1 MDCTQYDQIKN
12 VETFLLIPHITLLS
26 AWISLIITIGMRM
39 HHLNMTLVF
48 FSTVTVLLIVAFSF
62 GAYATH
68 VRKRE
73 NIMDF
78 DWEFQITKRSGRQ
91 ERKAFE
97 NIDDGFAAMKDL
109 AMEDLGTEDLAFVI

>member
-12 VETFLLIPHITLLS
+12 LETFLLIPHITLLS